1 MPLIH
6 ALARRAF
13 SERGPRPQAL
23 HVGENQAVMLLCLQ
37 DGQELRAPEGDTGET
52 TFAVLEGEGSVIEGE
67 DHHAVTVGDVV
78 HVAPGITKA
87 LVAGAGT
94 MTVLGVRHLAG
105 RPKAVDRKEKTHE

>member
-23 HVGENQAVMLLCLQ
+23 NVGENQAVMLLCLQ
-37 DGQELRAPEGDTGET
+37 NGQELHAPPSDASET
-52 TFAVLEGEGSVIEGE
+52 VFAVLEGEGSVVEGE
-67 DHHAVTVGDVV
+67 ERHDVAAGDVV
-78 HVAPGITKA
+78 HILPGTQKA

-94 MTVLGVRHLAG
+94 LTVLGVRHLAG
-105 RPKAVDRKEKTHE
+105 RAAAAERKEKTHE